1 MDCCK
6 VVEPGTKVRLS
17 KIEASYTGKHETHE
31 KALPEIQAQVERMGK
46 LQYLLYADGRKSL
59 LGVLQALDAAG
70 KDGVIC
76 HLFGGMNRKAARSNQ
91 TTRAAWCRSGAVAL
105 VVALLAGCDEAQN
118 KFVAPPPPTVGVSVP
133 LQKAVTPYLE
143 FTGTTAAYA
152 SVNLVARVE
161 GYLKAIKYVDGATAK
176 AGELV
181 FEIDPAPYEAQ
192 VKQNEA
198 DVAGARAAL
207 VQAEDEFQR
216 QSTLFKEDVNSAA
229 FLDKAR
235 AARDTDKA
243 NVDAQEASLQT
254 AQINLSYTRIEAPF
268 DGIVTRHLASVGEL
282 VGIGGNT
289 TLASLVQLD
298 PIYVMFNVS
307 DQDLARFRASHA
319 DRRLTLAE
327 LQTIPIEVGLTN
339 EDGFPHKGKADY
351 VSPTLDPQTAT
362 ILVRG
367 AFANKDRVLL
377 PGMFARVRVPMGP
390 PVADA
395 LLIPDR
401 ILAAEPARPLRARG
415 RRQRRSRAAH
425 GAAWRARWQL
435 ARDHGGAQA
444 GRQSRCQRGGSR
456 DPRPQG
462 RAAAFFNRV
471 YGR

>member
-1 MDCCK
+1 M
-6 VVEPGTKVRLS
+6 
-17 KIEASYTGKHETHE
+17 
-31 KALPEIQAQVERMGK
+31 
-46 LQYLLYADGRKSL
+46 
-59 LGVLQALDAAG
+59 
-70 KDGVIC
+70 
-76 HLFGGMNRKAARSNQ
+76 
-91 TTRAAWCRSGAVAL
+91 
-105 VVALLAGCDEAQN
+105 
-118 KFVAPPPPTVGVSVP
+118 
-133 LQKAVTPYLE
+133 
-143 FTGTTAAYA
+143 AAYA

-161 GYLKAIKYVDGATAK
+161 GYLKSINYVDGATAK
-176 AGELV
+176 AGETV

-307 DQDLARFRASHA
+307 DQDLAKFRASHA

-339 EDGFPHKGKADY
+339 EDGFPHKGKVDY
-351 VSPTLDPQTAT
+351 ASPTLDPQTAT

-367 AFANKDRVLL
+367 VFANKDRVLL

-395 LLIPDR
+395 LLVPDR
-401 ILAAEPARPLRARG
+401 ILQQSQQGRYVLVVSANEEVEQRTVQPGQLDGSLRVITAGLKPDDRVVVSGLDRAIPG
-415 RRQRRSRAAH
+415 RKVA
-425 GAAWRARWQL
+425 
-435 ARDHGGAQA
+435 
-444 GRQSRCQRGGSR
+444 
-456 DPRPQG
+456 PRPFSLLATTDG
-462 RAAAFFNRV
+462 SITTPK
-471 YGR
+471 